1 MPLQLRVLKINN
13 YKIKRSSSTTFLG
26 LMVDEHL
33 NWKDHIK
40 IYENK
45 LSKKLGL
52 LHKAKQFLNAKSM
65 KSLYC

>member
-1 MPLQLRVLKINN
+1 
-13 YKIKRSSSTTFLG
+13 
-26 LMVDEHL
+26 MVDEHL

-45 LSKKLGL
+45 LSKKVGL

-65 KSLYC
+65 KSLYS